1 MQSTQEDIM
10 IFEKLKLQLFAA
22 NDEEID
28 VPVDGEQD
36 DENVEDFEDDVVD
49 EEVDDIDGDEEDLPD
64 DDDEEESEEEEGTE
78 ETEESGEE
86 DKPFMVFKSK
96 DEHQAYMDNVIG
108 KRLGEQRKKNEDY
121 DNLLHT
127 FEQYFDVEGV
137 EGLKKKSE
145 ELLEDIAY
153 QRGTTKEKLL
163 QQQREQQELR
173 NFRAVQEQQRQQA
186 FLNAFTADCDKLS
199 KSNQEFYGDIKPEEL
214 MQNKNFLQM
223 LGSGVPFKQAYD
235 ALHVDELI
243 KKQTT
248 KAKKNV
254 IDNVKA
260 KGTRI
265 SENATKRTKAASIKI
280 DPSKMTDEQLAD
292 LEERAARGERI
303 TF

>member
-1 MQSTQEDIM
+1 M

-28 VPVDGEQD
+28 DPVDGEQD
-36 DENVEDFEDDVVD
+36 DEGIDEFNDADEADDELDEVD
-49 EEVDDIDGDEEDLPD
+49 EFDDDEEGEEDTED
-64 DDDEEESEEEEGTE
+64 GEEESEEEE
-78 ETEESGEE
+78 ETEED

-108 KRLGEQRKKNEDY
+108 KRLGEQRKKNEEY

-127 FEQYFDVEGV
+127 FEQYFEVEGI
-137 EGLKKKSE
+137 EGLKKKAE

-153 QRGTTKEKLL
+153 QKGTTKEKLL

-173 NFRAVQEQQRQQA
+173 NFRAMQEQQRQQA
-186 FLNAFTADCDKLS
+186 FINAFTADCDKLS
-199 KSNQEFYGDIKPEEL
+199 KSNPELYGDIKPEEL
-214 MQNKNFLQM
+214 MQNKDFLQM
-223 LGSGVPFKQAYD
+223 LASGISFKRAYD
-235 ALHVDELI
+235 ALHVDELV
-243 KKQTT
+243 KKQTA

-265 SENATKRTKAASIKI
+265 SENATKRTKAASIKL
-280 DPSKMTDEQLAD
+280 DPSKMTDEQLAE

>member
-1 MQSTQEDIM
+1 M

-22 NDEEID
+22 EDEEID
-28 VPVDGEQD
+28 NPVDGEQD
-36 DENVEDFEDDVVD
+36 DEIVD
-49 EEVDDIDGDEEDLPD
+49 VDDDAENDENDEFDEFDDDESEEDTEGG
-64 DDDEEESEEEEGTE
+64 EEESEEEEE
-78 ETEESGEE
+78 D
-86 DKPFMVFKSK
+86 DKPFMVFKTK
-96 DEHQAYMDNVIG
+96 DEHQAYMDNIIG
-108 KRLGEQRKKNEDY
+108 KRLGEQRKKNEEY

-127 FEQYFDVEGV
+127 FEQYFEVEGI
-137 EGLKKKSE
+137 EGLKKKAE

-173 NFRAVQEQQRQQA
+173 NFRAMQEQQRQQA
-186 FLNAFTADCDKLS
+186 FINAFTADCEKLS
-199 KSNQEFYGDIKPEEL
+199 KSNPELYGDIKPDEL
-214 MQNKNFLQM
+214 MQNKRFLQM
-223 LGSGVPFKQAYD
+223 LGYGIPFKQAYD
-235 ALHVDELI
+235 ALHIDELV
-243 KKQTT
+243 KKQTA

-265 SENATKRTKAASIKI
+265 SENATKRTKAASIKL
-280 DPSKMTDEQLAD
+280 DPSKMTDEQIAE

>member
-28 VPVDGEQD
+28 EPVDGEQD
-36 DENVEDFEDDVVD
+36 DELNDDVDIDDEAEDD
-49 EEVDDIDGDEEDLPD
+49 EPDDIDELDDDEGEEDTED
-64 DDDEEESEEEEGTE
+64 GEEESEEEEEAE
-78 ETEESGEE
+78 ET

-108 KRLGEQRKKNEDY
+108 KRLGEQRKKNEEY

-163 QQQREQQELR
+163 QQQREQRELR
-173 NFRAVQEQQRQQA
+173 NFRAMQEQQRQQA
-186 FLNAFTADCDKLS
+186 FLNAFNADCEKLT
-199 KSNQEFYGDIKPEEL
+199 KVNPELYGDIKPEEL
-214 MQNKNFLQM
+214 MQNKSFLQM

>member
-1 MQSTQEDIM
+1 M

-22 NDEEID
+22 EDEEID
-28 VPVDGEQD
+28 NPVDGEQD
-36 DENVEDFEDDVVD
+36 DEIVD
-49 EEVDDIDGDEEDLPD
+49 VDDDAENDENDEFDEFDEFDDDESEEDTEGG
-64 DDDEEESEEEEGTE
+64 EEESEEEEE
-78 ETEESGEE
+78 D
-86 DKPFMVFKSK
+86 DKPFMVFKTK
-96 DEHQAYMDNVIG
+96 DEHQAYMDNIIG
-108 KRLGEQRKKNEDY
+108 KRLGEQRKKNEEY

-127 FEQYFDVEGV
+127 FEQYFEVEGI
-137 EGLKKKSE
+137 EGLKKKAE

-173 NFRAVQEQQRQQA
+173 NFRAMQEQQRQQA
-186 FLNAFTADCDKLS
+186 FINAFTADCEKLS
-199 KSNQEFYGDIKPEEL
+199 KSNPELYGDIKPDEL
-214 MQNKNFLQM
+214 IQNKRFLQM
-223 LGSGVPFKQAYD
+223 LGYGIPFKQAYD
-235 ALHVDELI
+235 ALHIDELV
-243 KKQTT
+243 KKQTA

-265 SENATKRTKAASIKI
+265 SENATKRTKAASIKL
-280 DPSKMTDEQLAD
+280 DPSKMTDEQIAE

>member
-1 MQSTQEDIM
+1 M

-22 NDEEID
+22 SDEEID

-36 DENVEDFEDDVVD
+36 DVDDVDVDDEAEDDEMD
-49 EEVDDIDGDEEDLPD
+49 DDIDEFDDDESEEDTED
-64 DDDEEESEEEEGTE
+64 GEEESEEEE
-78 ETEESGEE
+78 ETEED

-108 KRLGEQRKKNEDY
+108 KRLGEQRKKNEEY

-173 NFRAVQEQQRQQA
+173 NFRAMQEQQRQQA

-199 KSNQEFYGDIKPEEL
+199 KSNPELYGDIKSDEL
-214 MQNKNFLQM
+214 IKDERFIEKLRRGN
-223 LGSGVPFKQAYD
+223 SFKEAYD
-235 ALHVDELI
+235 SLHFDELI

>member
-1 MQSTQEDIM
+1 M

-22 NDEEID
+22 EDEEID
-28 VPVDGEQD
+28 NPVDGEQD
-36 DENVEDFEDDVVD
+36 DEIVD
-49 EEVDDIDGDEEDLPD
+49 VDDDAENDENDEFDEFDEFDDDESEEDTEGG
-64 DDDEEESEEEEGTE
+64 EEESEEEEE
-78 ETEESGEE
+78 D
-86 DKPFMVFKSK
+86 DKPFMVFKTK
-96 DEHQAYMDNVIG
+96 DEHQAYMDNIIG
-108 KRLGEQRKKNEDY
+108 KRLGEQRKKNEEY

-127 FEQYFDVEGV
+127 FEQYFEVEGI
-137 EGLKKKSE
+137 EGLKKKAE

-173 NFRAVQEQQRQQA
+173 NFRAMQEQQRQQA
-186 FLNAFTADCDKLS
+186 FFNAFSADCDKLS
-199 KSNQEFYGDIKPEEL
+199 KSNPELYGDIKPDEL
-214 MQNKNFLQM
+214 MQNKRFLQM
-223 LGSGVPFKQAYD
+223 LGYGIPFKQAYD
-235 ALHVDELI
+235 ALHIDELV
-243 KKQTT
+243 KKQTA

-265 SENATKRTKAASIKI
+265 SENATKRTKAASIKL
-280 DPSKMTDEQLAD
+280 DPSKMTDEQLAE

>member
-1 MQSTQEDIM
+1 M

-22 NDEEID
+22 EDEEID
-28 VPVDGEQD
+28 NPVDGEQD
-36 DENVEDFEDDVVD
+36 DEIVD
-49 EEVDDIDGDEEDLPD
+49 VDDDAENDEFDEFDDDESEEDTEGG
-64 DDDEEESEEEEGTE
+64 EEESEEEEE
-78 ETEESGEE
+78 D
-86 DKPFMVFKSK
+86 DKPFMVFKTK
-96 DEHQAYMDNVIG
+96 DEHQAYMDNIIG
-108 KRLGEQRKKNEDY
+108 KRLGEQRKKNEEY

-127 FEQYFDVEGV
+127 FEQYFEVEGI
-137 EGLKKKSE
+137 EGLKKKAE

-173 NFRAVQEQQRQQA
+173 NFRAMQEQQRQQA
-186 FLNAFTADCDKLS
+186 FINAFTADCEKLS
-199 KSNQEFYGDIKPEEL
+199 KSNPELYGDIKPDEL
-214 MQNKNFLQM
+214 MQNKRFLQM
-223 LGSGVPFKQAYD
+223 LGYGIPFKQAYD
-235 ALHVDELI
+235 ALHIDELV
-243 KKQTT
+243 KKQTA

-265 SENATKRTKAASIKI
+265 SENATKRTKAASIKL
-280 DPSKMTDEQLAD
+280 DPSKMTDEQIAE

>member
-1 MQSTQEDIM
+1 M

-22 NDEEID
+22 EDEEID
-28 VPVDGEQD
+28 NPVDGEQD
-36 DENVEDFEDDVVD
+36 DEIVD
-49 EEVDDIDGDEEDLPD
+49 VDDDAENDENDEFDEFDEFDDDESEEDTEGG
-64 DDDEEESEEEEGTE
+64 EEESEEEEEAE
-78 ETEESGEE
+78 ED
-86 DKPFMVFKSK
+86 DKPFMVFKTK
-96 DEHQAYMDNVIG
+96 DEHQAYMDNIIG
-108 KRLGEQRKKNEDY
+108 KRLGEQRKKNEEY

-127 FEQYFDVEGV
+127 FEQYFEVEGI
-137 EGLKKKSE
+137 EGLKKKAE

-173 NFRAVQEQQRQQA
+173 NFRAMQEQQRQQA
-186 FLNAFTADCDKLS
+186 FINAFTADCEKLS
-199 KSNQEFYGDIKPEEL
+199 KSNPELYGDIKPDEL
-214 MQNKNFLQM
+214 MQNKRFLQM
-223 LGSGVPFKQAYD
+223 LGYGIPFKQAYD
-235 ALHVDELI
+235 ALHIDELV
-243 KKQTT
+243 KKQTA

-265 SENATKRTKAASIKI
+265 SENATKRTKAASIKL
-280 DPSKMTDEQLAD
+280 DPSKMTDEQIAE

>member
-1 MQSTQEDIM
+1 VQEDIM

-22 NDEEID
+22 EDEEID
-28 VPVDGEQD
+28 NPVDGEQD
-36 DENVEDFEDDVVD
+36 DEIVD
-49 EEVDDIDGDEEDLPD
+49 VDDDAENDENDEFDEFDEFDDDESEEDTEGG
-64 DDDEEESEEEEGTE
+64 EEESEEEEE
-78 ETEESGEE
+78 D
-86 DKPFMVFKSK
+86 DKPFMVFKTK
-96 DEHQAYMDNVIG
+96 DEHQAYMDNIIG
-108 KRLGEQRKKNEDY
+108 KRLGEQRKKNEEY

-127 FEQYFDVEGV
+127 FEQYFEVEGI
-137 EGLKKKSE
+137 EGLKKKAE

-173 NFRAVQEQQRQQA
+173 NFRAMQEQQRQQA
-186 FLNAFTADCDKLS
+186 FINAFTADCEKLS
-199 KSNQEFYGDIKPEEL
+199 KSNPELYGDIKPDEL
-214 MQNKNFLQM
+214 MQNKRFLQM
-223 LGSGVPFKQAYD
+223 LGYGIPFKQAYD
-235 ALHVDELI
+235 ALHIDELV
-243 KKQTT
+243 KKQTA

-265 SENATKRTKAASIKI
+265 SENATKRTKAASIKL
-280 DPSKMTDEQLAD
+280 DPSKMTDEQIAE

>member
-1 MQSTQEDIM
+1 M

-22 NDEEID
+22 EDEEID
-28 VPVDGEQD
+28 NPVDGEQD
-36 DENVEDFEDDVVD
+36 DEIVDVNDDAEND
-49 EEVDDIDGDEEDLPD
+49 EFDEFDEFDDDESEEDTEGG
-64 DDDEEESEEEEGTE
+64 EEESEEEEE
-78 ETEESGEE
+78 D
-86 DKPFMVFKSK
+86 DKPFMVFKTK
-96 DEHQAYMDNVIG
+96 DEHQAYMDNIIG
-108 KRLGEQRKKNEDY
+108 KRLGEQRKKNEEY

-127 FEQYFDVEGV
+127 FEQYFEVEGI
-137 EGLKKKSE
+137 EGLKKKAE

-173 NFRAVQEQQRQQA
+173 NFRAMQEQQRQQA
-186 FLNAFTADCDKLS
+186 FINAFTADCEKLS
-199 KSNQEFYGDIKPEEL
+199 KSNPELYGDIKPDEL
-214 MQNKNFLQM
+214 MQNKRFLQM
-223 LGSGVPFKQAYD
+223 LGYGIPFKQAYD
-235 ALHVDELI
+235 ALHIDELV
-243 KKQTT
+243 KKQTA

-265 SENATKRTKAASIKI
+265 SENATKRTKAASIKL
-280 DPSKMTDEQLAD
+280 DPSKMTDEQIAE

>member
-1 MQSTQEDIM
+1 M

-28 VPVDGEQD
+28 EPVDGEQD
-36 DENVEDFEDDVVD
+36 DELNDDVDIDDEAEDD
-49 EEVDDIDGDEEDLPD
+49 EPDDIDELDDDEGEEDTED
-64 DDDEEESEEEEGTE
+64 GEEESEEEEEAE
-78 ETEESGEE
+78 ET

-108 KRLGEQRKKNEDY
+108 KRLGEQRKKNEEY

-173 NFRAVQEQQRQQA
+173 NFRAMQEQQRQQA
-186 FLNAFTADCDKLS
+186 FLNAFNADCEKLT
-199 KSNQEFYGDIKPEEL
+199 KVNPELYGDIKPEEL
-214 MQNKNFLQM
+214 MQNKSFLQM

>member
-1 MQSTQEDIM
+1 M

-28 VPVDGEQD
+28 DPVDGEQD
-36 DENVEDFEDDVVD
+36 DEGIDEFNDADEADDELDEVD
-49 EEVDDIDGDEEDLPD
+49 EFDDDEEGEEDTED
-64 DDDEEESEEEEGTE
+64 GEEESEEEE
-78 ETEESGEE
+78 ETEED

-108 KRLGEQRKKNEDY
+108 KRLGEQRKKNEEY

-127 FEQYFDVEGV
+127 FEQYFEVEGI
-137 EGLKKKSE
+137 EGLKKKAE

-163 QQQREQQELR
+163 QQQKEQQELR
-173 NFRAVQEQQRQQA
+173 NFRAMQEQQRQQA
-186 FLNAFTADCDKLS
+186 FINAFTADCDKLS
-199 KSNQEFYGDIKPEEL
+199 KSNPELYGDIKPEEL
-214 MQNKNFLQM
+214 MQNKDFLQM
-223 LGSGVPFKQAYD
+223 LASGISFKRAYD
-235 ALHVDELI
+235 ALHVDELV
-243 KKQTT
+243 KKQTA

-265 SENATKRTKAASIKI
+265 SENATKRTKAASIKL
-280 DPSKMTDEQLAD
+280 DPSKMTDEQLAE

>member
-1 MQSTQEDIM
+1 M

-22 NDEEID
+22 EDEEID
-28 VPVDGEQD
+28 NPVDGEQD
-36 DENVEDFEDDVVD
+36 DEIVD
-49 EEVDDIDGDEEDLPD
+49 VDDDAENDENDEFDEFDEFDDDESEEDTEGG
-64 DDDEEESEEEEGTE
+64 EEESEEEEE
-78 ETEESGEE
+78 D
-86 DKPFMVFKSK
+86 DKPFMVFKTK
-96 DEHQAYMDNVIG
+96 DEHQAYMDNIIG
-108 KRLGEQRKKNEDY
+108 KRLGEQRKKNEEY

-127 FEQYFDVEGV
+127 FEQYFEVEGI
-137 EGLKKKSE
+137 EGLKKKAE

-163 QQQREQQELR
+163 QQQKEQQELR
-173 NFRAVQEQQRQQA
+173 NFRAMQEQQRQQA
-186 FLNAFTADCDKLS
+186 FINAFTADCEKLS
-199 KSNQEFYGDIKPEEL
+199 KSNPELYGDIKPDEL
-214 MQNKNFLQM
+214 MQNKRFLQM
-223 LGSGVPFKQAYD
+223 LGYGIPFKQAYD
-235 ALHVDELI
+235 ALHIDELV
-243 KKQTT
+243 KKQTA

-280 DPSKMTDEQLAD
+280 DPSKMTDEQIAE

>member
-1 MQSTQEDIM
+1 M

-22 NDEEID
+22 EDEEID
-28 VPVDGEQD
+28 NPVDGEQD
-36 DENVEDFEDDVVD
+36 DEIVD
-49 EEVDDIDGDEEDLPD
+49 VDDDAENDEFDEFDEFDDDESEEDTEGG
-64 DDDEEESEEEEGTE
+64 EEESEEEEE
-78 ETEESGEE
+78 D
-86 DKPFMVFKSK
+86 DKPFMVFKTK
-96 DEHQAYMDNVIG
+96 DEHQAYMDNIIG
-108 KRLGEQRKKNEDY
+108 KRLGEQRKKNEEY

-127 FEQYFDVEGV
+127 FEQYFEVEGI
-137 EGLKKKSE
+137 EGLKKKAE

-173 NFRAVQEQQRQQA
+173 NFRAMQEQQRQQA
-186 FLNAFTADCDKLS
+186 FINAFTADCEKLS
-199 KSNQEFYGDIKPEEL
+199 KSNPELYGDIKPDEL
-214 MQNKNFLQM
+214 MQNKRFLQM
-223 LGSGVPFKQAYD
+223 LGYGIPFKQAYD
-235 ALHVDELI
+235 ALHVDELV
-243 KKQTT
+243 KKQTA

-265 SENATKRTKAASIKI
+265 SENATKRTKAASIKL
-280 DPSKMTDEQLAD
+280 DPSKMTDEQIAE

>member
-1 MQSTQEDIM
+1 M

-28 VPVDGEQD
+28 DPVDGEQD
-36 DENVEDFEDDVVD
+36 DEGIDDFNDTDEADDEPD
-49 EEVDDIDGDEEDLPD
+49 EFDEFDEFDDDEEDTED
-64 DDDEEESEEEEGTE
+64 GEEESEEEEEAE
-78 ETEESGEE
+78 ETDE
-86 DKPFMVFKSK
+86 PFMVFKSK
-96 DEHQAYMDNVIG
+96 EEHQAYMDNVIG
-108 KRLGEQRKKNEDY
+108 KRLGEQRKKNEEY

-127 FEQYFDVEGV
+127 FEQYFEVEGI
-137 EGLKKKSE
+137 EGLKKKAE
-145 ELLEDIAY
+145 ELLEDVAY
-153 QRGTTKEKLL
+153 QRGITKEKLL

-173 NFRAVQEQQRQQA
+173 NFRAMQEQQRQQA
-186 FLNAFTADCDKLS
+186 FFNAFSADCDKLS
-199 KSNQEFYGDIKPEEL
+199 KSNPELYGDIKPEEL
-214 MQNKNFLQM
+214 MQNKSFLQM

-280 DPSKMTDEQLAD
+280 DPSKMTDEQIAE

>member
-1 MQSTQEDIM
+1 VQEDIM

-22 NDEEID
+22 SNDNEDDPELGVQGDDDDFVDVDDDTELDEPEDEID
-28 VPVDGEQD
+28 VE
-36 DENVEDFEDDVVD
+36 
-49 EEVDDIDGDEEDLPD
+49 LD
-64 DDDEEESEEEEGTE
+64 DDDEGEEDTKDGEEESEEEE
-78 ETEESGEE
+78 ETEED

-96 DEHQAYMDNVIG
+96 DEHQAYMDNIIG
-108 KRLGEQRKKNEDY
+108 KRLGEQRKKNEEY

-127 FEQYFDVEGV
+127 FEQYFEVEGI
-137 EGLKKKSE
+137 EGLKKKAE

-153 QRGTTKEKLL
+153 QKGITKEKLL

-173 NFRAVQEQQRQQA
+173 NFRAMQEQQRQQA
-186 FLNAFTADCDKLS
+186 FFNAFNADCEMLS
-199 KSNQEFYGDIKPEEL
+199 KSNPELYGDIKPEEL
-214 MQNKNFLQM
+214 MQNKDFLQM
-223 LGSGVPFKQAYD
+223 LASGIPFKRAYD
-235 ALHVDELI
+235 ALHVDELV
-243 KKQTT
+243 KKQTA

-280 DPSKMTDEQLAD
+280 DPSKMTDEQIAE

>member
-1 MQSTQEDIM
+1 M

-22 NDEEID
+22 DDEEID
-28 VPVDGEQD
+28 DPVDDEQD
-36 DENVEDFEDDVVD
+36 DEGIDEFDDTEETDD
-49 EEVDDIDGDEEDLPD
+49 ELDDDIDELDDDEGEEDTQD
-64 DDDEEESEEEEGTE
+64 GEEESEEEE
-78 ETEESGEE
+78 ETEED

-108 KRLGEQRKKNEDY
+108 KRLGEQRKKNEEY

-127 FEQYFDVEGV
+127 FEQYFEVEGI
-137 EGLKKKSE
+137 EGLKKKTE

-163 QQQREQQELR
+163 KQQQEQQELR
-173 NFRAVQEQQRQQA
+173 NFRAMQEQQRQQA
-186 FLNAFTADCDKLS
+186 FFNAFNADCDKLS
-199 KSNQEFYGDIKPEEL
+199 KSNSELYGDIKPEEL
-214 MQNKNFLQM
+214 MQNKSFLQM

-243 KKQTT
+243 KKQTI

-280 DPSKMTDEQLAD
+280 DPSKMTDEQLAE

>member
-1 MQSTQEDIM
+1 M

-36 DENVEDFEDDVVD
+36 DELNDDVDIDDEAEDD
-49 EEVDDIDGDEEDLPD
+49 EPDDIDELDDDEGEEDTED
-64 DDDEEESEEEEGTE
+64 GEEESEEEE
-78 ETEESGEE
+78 ETEED

-108 KRLGEQRKKNEDY
+108 KRLGEQRKKNEEY

-173 NFRAVQEQQRQQA
+173 NFRAMQEQQRQQA

-199 KSNQEFYGDIKPEEL
+199 KSNPELYGDIKSEEL
-214 MQNKNFLQM
+214 MQNKDFLQM

-235 ALHVDELI
+235 ALHVDELV
-243 KKQTT
+243 KKQTA

-280 DPSKMTDEQLAD
+280 DPSKMTDEQLAE

>member
-1 MQSTQEDIM
+1 M

-22 NDEEID
+22 EDEEID
-28 VPVDGEQD
+28 NPVDGEQD
-36 DENVEDFEDDVVD
+36 DEIVD
-49 EEVDDIDGDEEDLPD
+49 VDDDAENDEFDEFDEFDDDESEEDTEGG
-64 DDDEEESEEEEGTE
+64 EEESEEEEE
-78 ETEESGEE
+78 D
-86 DKPFMVFKSK
+86 DKPFMVFKTK
-96 DEHQAYMDNVIG
+96 DEHQAYMDNIIG
-108 KRLGEQRKKNEDY
+108 KRLGEQRKKNEEY

-127 FEQYFDVEGV
+127 FEQYFEVEGI
-137 EGLKKKSE
+137 EGLKKKAE

-173 NFRAVQEQQRQQA
+173 NFRAMQEQQRQQA
-186 FLNAFTADCDKLS
+186 FINAFTADCEKLS
-199 KSNQEFYGDIKPEEL
+199 KSNPELYGDIKPDEL
-214 MQNKNFLQM
+214 MQNKRFLQM
-223 LGSGVPFKQAYD
+223 LGYGIPFKQAYD
-235 ALHVDELI
+235 ALHIDELV
-243 KKQTT
+243 KKQTA

-265 SENATKRTKAASIKI
+265 SENATKRTKAASIKL
-280 DPSKMTDEQLAD
+280 DPSKMTDEQIAE

>member
-1 MQSTQEDIM
+1 M

-28 VPVDGEQD
+28 GPVDGEQD
-36 DENVEDFEDDVVD
+36 DEGIDEFNDTDEADDELDEVD
-49 EEVDDIDGDEEDLPD
+49 EFDDEEGEEDTED
-64 DDDEEESEEEEGTE
+64 GEEESEEEEEAE
-78 ETEESGEE
+78 EADE
-86 DKPFMVFKSK
+86 PFMVFKSK

-108 KRLGEQRKKNEDY
+108 KRLGEQRKKNEEY

-127 FEQYFDVEGV
+127 FEQYFEVEGI
-137 EGLKKKSE
+137 EGLKKKAE

-153 QRGTTKEKLL
+153 QKGTTKEKLL

-173 NFRAVQEQQRQQA
+173 NFRAMQEQQRQQA
-186 FLNAFTADCDKLS
+186 FINAFTADCDKLS
-199 KSNQEFYGDIKPEEL
+199 KSNPELYGDIKPEEL
-214 MQNKNFLQM
+214 MQNKDFLQM
-223 LGSGVPFKQAYD
+223 LASGISFKRAYD
-235 ALHVDELI
+235 ALHVDELV
-243 KKQTT
+243 KKQTA

-265 SENATKRTKAASIKI
+265 SENATKRTKAASIKL
-280 DPSKMTDEQLAD
+280 DPSKMTDEQIAE

>member
-1 MQSTQEDIM
+1 M

-22 NDEEID
+22 EDEEIG

-36 DENVEDFEDDVVD
+36 DEIVD
-49 EEVDDIDGDEEDLPD
+49 VDDDAENDENDEFDEFDEFDDDESEEDTEGG
-64 DDDEEESEEEEGTE
+64 EEESEEEEE
-78 ETEESGEE
+78 D
-86 DKPFMVFKSK
+86 DKPFMVFKTK
-96 DEHQAYMDNVIG
+96 DEHQAYMDNIIG
-108 KRLGEQRKKNEDY
+108 KRLGEQRKKNEEY

-127 FEQYFDVEGV
+127 FEQYFEVEGI
-137 EGLKKKSE
+137 EGLKKKAE

-173 NFRAVQEQQRQQA
+173 NFRAMQEQQRQQA
-186 FLNAFTADCDKLS
+186 FINAFTADCEKLS
-199 KSNQEFYGDIKPEEL
+199 KSNPELYGDIKPDEL
-214 MQNKNFLQM
+214 MQNKRFLQM
-223 LGSGVPFKQAYD
+223 LGYGIPFKQAYD
-235 ALHVDELI
+235 ALHIDELV
-243 KKQTT
+243 KKQTA

-265 SENATKRTKAASIKI
+265 SENATKRTKAASIKL
-280 DPSKMTDEQLAD
+280 DPSKMTDEQIAE

>member
-1 MQSTQEDIM
+1 M

-28 VPVDGEQD
+28 GPVDGEQD
-36 DENVEDFEDDVVD
+36 DEGIDEFNDTEEADDELDEVD
-49 EEVDDIDGDEEDLPD
+49 EFDDDESEEDTEGG
-64 DDDEEESEEEEGTE
+64 EEESEEEEE
-78 ETEESGEE
+78 D
-86 DKPFMVFKSK
+86 DKPFMVFKTK
-96 DEHQAYMDNVIG
+96 DEHQAYMDNIIG
-108 KRLGEQRKKNEDY
+108 KRLGEQRKKNEEY

-127 FEQYFDVEGV
+127 FEQYFEVEGI
-137 EGLKKKSE
+137 EGLKKKAE

-173 NFRAVQEQQRQQA
+173 NFRAMQEQQRQQA
-186 FLNAFTADCDKLS
+186 FINAFTADCEKLS
-199 KSNQEFYGDIKPEEL
+199 KSNPELYGDIKPDEL
-214 MQNKNFLQM
+214 MQNKRFLQM
-223 LGSGVPFKQAYD
+223 LGYGIPFKQAYD
-235 ALHVDELI
+235 ALHIDELV
-243 KKQTT
+243 KKQTA

-265 SENATKRTKAASIKI
+265 SENATKRTKAASIKL
-280 DPSKMTDEQLAD
+280 DPSKMTDEQLAE